1 MLANLF
7 GLFMSRNSGWESSHT
22 RTSTIMQLRMVRAN
36 SCNSFVNIEFCMT
49 TSTTSIYS
57 YVIISVLLNF
67 FAAAAAME
75 MHRNAASSSG
85 IMGRNMNE

>member
-1 MLANLF
+1 MLY
-7 GLFMSRNSGWESSHT
+7 
-22 RTSTIMQLRMVRAN
+22 LRV
-36 SCNSFVNIEFCMT
+36 VEF
-49 TSTTSIYS
+49 
-57 YVIISVLLNF
+57 F